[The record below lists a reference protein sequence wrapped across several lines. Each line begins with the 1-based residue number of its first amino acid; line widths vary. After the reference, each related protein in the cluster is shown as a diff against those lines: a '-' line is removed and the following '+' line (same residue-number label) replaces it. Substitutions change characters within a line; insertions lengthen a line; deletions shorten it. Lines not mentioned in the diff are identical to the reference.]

1 MLLEFI
7 SIIMNLKKA
16 FSEINNLLD
25 LLYHDRENIL
35 HLSRD
40 VVRDC
45 SIGIKH
51 IHRQEFE
58 KFQEKVNVVKANHG
72 NLVKLVNK
80 NPGIFSKYLKTP
92 EQEYTELIAFHSI
105 INNTN
110 IPTPSEMKIDPLNYA
125 LGLADVIGELR
136 RYALDNIRND
146 HIEGLNNILENM
158 DEIYTY
164 LFSIDYPVGVTQ
176 DLRRKVDVARNI
188 IEKTRGDVSL
198 AIQMN
203 DLKKCFKNE

>member
-1 MLLEFI
+1 
-7 SIIMNLKKA
+7 MNLKKA

-25 LLYHDRENIL
+25 ILYHDRENIL

-40 VVRDC
+40 IIRDC
-45 SIGIKH
+45 SIGIKN

-58 KFQEKVNVVKANHG
+58 KFQEKVNVIKANHG
-72 NLVKLVNK
+72 NLVMLVNK
-80 NPGIFSKYLKTP
+80 NLATFSKYLKTP
-92 EQEYTELIAFHSI
+92 EQEYTELMAFYSI
-105 INNTN
+105 INNTT
-110 IPTPSEMKIDPLNYA
+110 IPTPSEMKINPLNYA

-146 HIEGLNNILENM
+146 HIEGLNNILEIM

-164 LFSIDYPVGVTQ
+164 LFSIDYPIGITQ